1 MAEPHDEHSSPIKT
15 PKQLII
21 TVIVGFAVPIAIAV
35 LASQFATS
43 GRTGADPSE
52 EKTAALIQPVAR
64 VVLATAAA
72 GAKAEKTGE
81 QVYQAACSACHAS
94 GAAGAPKTGDSAAW
108 APRLGAGLEGL
119 TKSAVA
125 GKGAMP
131 PRGGNPDISDV
142 ELARAIVFM
151 ANQSGA
157 KFKEPAAPAPA
168 AAAK

>member
-1 MAEPHDEHSSPIKT
+1 MSDAHDEHSSPIKT

-21 TVIVGFAVPIAIAV
+21 TVIIGFAVPIAIAV
-35 LASQFATS
+35 LASQFATT
-43 GRTGADPSE
+43 GRTGADASG
-52 EKTAALIQPVAR
+52 EKTATLIQPVAR
-64 VVLATAAA
+64 VVLGAA
-72 GAKAEKTGE
+72 GGVAKADKTGE
-81 QVYQAACSACHAS
+81 QVYQAACIACHGS

-108 APRLGAGLEGL
+108 APRLGAGLDGL

-131 PRGGNPDISDV
+131 PRGGNPDISDL

-157 KFKEPAAPAPA
+157 KFKEPAA